1 MNFAFVFKKLTVYWV
16 GQAHKPAKWPEAERK
31 EIRIRYFSLKPR
43 DIGGVVNEHYVDTY
57 QM

>member
-1 MNFAFVFKKLTVYWV
+1 MNFCLCLQEAFGLQSWE
-16 GQAHKPAKWPEAERK
+16 GQMTWPEAERK

-43 DIGGVVNEHYVDTY
+43 DIGSVVNEHYVDTY